1 MNIRELYSV
10 LCDSSK
16 SFKLCAHTH
25 APLQLVDHPLTHPQ
39 DLEDIDQT
47 LYHTLTT
54 LQDEIIDGW
63 FVFIPKINYR
73 VFFIYVDMELS
84 FTTTLQCPWTN
95 QTVDVPLRE
104 GGQNIAVTKGNIVS
118 GCWVRRFCN
127 CFIECMFKL
136 EDYAQLDCICIFFFP
151 FRDIFCRTC
160 IFTGI
165 AFAG

>member
-1 MNIRELYSV
+1 
-10 LCDSSK
+10 
-16 SFKLCAHTH
+16 
-25 APLQLVDHPLTHPQ
+25 
-39 DLEDIDQT
+39 
-47 LYHTLTT
+47 
-54 LQDEIIDGW
+54 
-63 FVFIPKINYR
+63 
-73 VFFIYVDMELS
+73 MELS